1 MFYMFECE
9 CVSPSLS
16 YYFSKQVPVATATSH
31 PCSITAEV
39 QFECEP
45 WTSWFVISVFQ

>member
-1 MFYMFECE
+1 VFYVFECE

-16 YYFSKQVPVATATSH
+16 YLSKQVPVATATSH

-45 WTSWFVISVFQ
+45 